1 MEPPMPSSESQ
12 RQDELRQAQDTA
24 RALFDDIVA
33 FGLIAPG
40 KTEMQ
45 VERAIFELAR
55 SKYGVKR
62 HWHKRVVRSGP
73 NTMTV
78 YRQEP
83 PDLVIAEDDI
93 VYVDLGPVFGNWEA
107 DFGRTFV
114 VGDNPAKLKLRD
126 ALADIFK
133 IGRAHFEGCDTLT
146 GAELFAFMQQT
157 AADGGWFFG
166 GEIAGHIVGEFPHT
180 KIPGAE
186 SSFVIAPHNPG
197 RLRDPDELGQM
208 KHWIL
213 EVHLIDPTRSFGGFY
228 EELITV

>member
-1 MEPPMPSSESQ
+1 MSATELQ
-12 RQDELRQAQDTA
+12 RQSELRAAQDKA
-24 RALFDDIVA
+24 RALFEDIVA
-33 FGLIAPG
+33 AGLIAPG
-40 KTEMQ
+40 RTESE
-45 VERAIFELAR
+45 VERDIFQLAK

-62 HWHKRVVRSGP
+62 HWHKRVIRSGP

-78 YRQEP
+78 YREEP
-83 PDLVIAEDDI
+83 PDLTIAEDDI
-93 VYVDLGPVFGNWEA
+93 VYVDLGPVFGDWEA

-126 ALADIFK
+126 ALPEMFK
-133 IGRAHFEGCDTLT
+133 IGRAHFDSNDALT
-146 GAELFAFMQQT
+146 GADLFDFMRQQ
-157 AADGGWFFG
+157 AADRGWTFG

-186 SSFVIAPHNPG
+186 SSFVIAPENPG
-197 RLRDPDELGQM
+197 RLRDPDENGNI

-213 EVHLIDPTRSFGGFY
+213 EVHLIDPSRSFGGFY